1 MNTSRSPPRKI
12 YPKVFR
18 NKIFVNQKTTIMK
31 KLSMNLIFLFLTIGI
46 LNAQDYM
53 TYVEKNTRE
62 ADVIIE
68 GVVQSQEYF
77 EKADGE
83 ICTQNILNVL
93 KNYKGEELVNQP
105 VIINT
110 VGGNK
115 DDISTICFHC
125 AKLNLREVGIF
136 FLKYRNGHLTL
147 LNGNGGKVTRKPIGK
162 DIEGIVPTLPY
173 HVIDWEALGLSVEKL
188 VRGETISNK
197 DLEPVKE
204 GLCFKIDD
212 IKIRGERQIS
222 AKVYIKSDTPN
233 LKFSGAEIAIK
244 YPNSILGS
252 LIVQNNQL
260 EATAGTFVADEN
272 IYSVSTLDL
281 NDDEFA
287 LKIESSCLPSLQYA
301 EFSEGFHEVAEL
313 VLEVDLTQLDAI
325 IENSQITNGL
335 GNFFDTETNDCIDFR
350 DICVEGELLVA
361 NCSLNS
367 IEIVGQAG
375 AGIGSQAIFI
385 GEGFGNS
392 PGEVKL
398 PDADTGE
405 NESIILDEIN
415 ETLLSW
421 SNDTVII
428 NITALDDPGVMGSG
442 DWRIDPSGLF
452 NFSCAQEVNID
463 FSVQKTTVTDVD
475 TLGMQV
481 EKSKPVNRYSLDTLQ
496 GAINYYLDNT
506 VNSNTNLT
514 SQGFSFATIEML
526 VKEALCE
533 WEEKTGIS
541 LNYGGGIDPSL
552 STNSDDAKNVI
563 FFTDDATIQAES
575 MGTHTSA
582 FTTLVVITQ
591 PACTEFIDT
600 IPNQQIRH
608 PYSIDSRIAVT
619 DENEWYDKNSS
630 GIIDEDEFDLYTIL
644 LHEIGHSLG
653 LGHAIDP
660 DNNGLN
666 DTRAMYPF
674 VENNNDNKHEIDNGD
689 AAGGMFIAEKSRNLL
704 ESPFLITAVC
714 INDFSLNN
722 ESFCALTSLKDIDE
736 ITNVFKVFPN
746 ICLANSEINIQ
757 NELNK
762 NIDIYIHDVYGVLIS
777 EFSISS
783 NSIKTWRFSHR
794 GVYFISSLVNNKLI
808 TQKIIVQ

>member
-1 MNTSRSPPRKI
+1 
-12 YPKVFR
+12 
-18 NKIFVNQKTTIMK
+18 MK
-31 KLSMNLIFLFLTIGI
+31 KFSMNLILVFLTTGI
-46 LNAQDYM
+46 LNAQDYKA
-53 TYVEKNTRE
+53 YIEQNTRE

-68 GVVQSQEYF
+68 GIVQNQESR
-77 EKADGE
+77 ERADGE
-83 ICTQNILNVL
+83 IYTENILNII
-93 KNYKGEELVNQP
+93 KIYKGEELLNLP
-105 VIINT
+105 VTINT
-110 VGGNK
+110 AGGKKN
-115 DDISTICFHC
+115 DVSTICFHC
-125 AKLNLREVGIF
+125 AKLNLREEGIF
-136 FLKYRNGHLTL
+136 FLKYMDGRLTL
-147 LNGNGGKVTRKPIGK
+147 LNGNGGKVNRKRLGK
-162 DIEGIVPTLPY
+162 GVEGIVPTLPY
-173 HVIDWEALGLSVEKL
+173 HISDWEALRKSVEKL
-188 VRGETISNK
+188 VRGEMINK
-197 DLEPVKE
+197 EELEPTKK

-222 AKVYIKSDTPN
+222 AKVYIKSDIPN
-233 LKFSGAEIAIK
+233 LKFSGAEVAIK

-252 LIVQNNQL
+252 SIVQNNQL
-260 EATAGTFVADEN
+260 EATAGTFVADDN
-272 IYSVSTLDL
+272 VYSVSTLDI

-287 LKIESSCLPSLQYA
+287 LKIESNCMPSLQYA
-301 EFSEGFHEVAEL
+301 EFGEEFHEVAEL
-313 VLEVDLTQLDAI
+313 VLEIDLTQLDAI

-361 NCSLNS
+361 NCNLTS

-385 GEGFGNS
+385 GEDFGDS

-405 NESIILDEIN
+405 NEGIILDELD

-421 SNDTVII
+421 SNDSVII

-452 NFSCAQEVNID
+452 NFSCAQKVNID

-475 TLGMQV
+475 TLGAQV

-506 VNSNTNLT
+506 LNSNTNLT
-514 SQGFSFATIEML
+514 SQGLSFATIEML

-541 LNYGGGIDPSL
+541 LNYVGGIDPSL
-552 STNSDDAKNVI
+552 NANSDDAKNVI
-563 FFTDDATIQAES
+563 YFTDDATIQAAS

-582 FTTLVVITQ
+582 FTTLVVVTQ

-619 DENEWYDKNSS
+619 DENEWYDKNGS

-689 AAGGMFIAEKSRNLL
+689 AAGGMFIAEKSRSLL
-704 ESPFLITAVC
+704 ESPFLITTVC
-714 INDFSLNN
+714 VNEFSLNN
-722 ESFCALTSLKDIDE
+722 ESFCMLTSVEDIDE
-736 ITNVFKVFPN
+736 ITNSFKVFPN

-757 NELNK
+757 NELSK
-762 NIDIYIHDVYGVLIS
+762 DIDIYIHDVYGVLIS
-777 EFSISS
+777 EFSVSG
-783 NSIKTWRFSHR
+783 NSIKAWRFSNS
-794 GVYFISSLVNNKLI
+794 GVYFVSSLANSKLI